1 MSGLIRLIVKG
12 VVYIVVVFPLVTAI
26 MRNFL
31 GWGWGGFI
39 GFVVAAGLALWLETS
54 GKSNEI
60 LAKVFSGGANT
71 QSAAGGSVADIFTA
85 AAPEP
90 QGVETTAKCPN
101 CASNI
106 TLINGHGKCEACDHA
121 M

>member
-1 MSGLIRLIVKG
+1 MQGLVRLIIKAA
-12 VVYIVVVFPLVTAI
+12 VYLVIVFPLVTAI

-39 GFVVAAGLALWLETS
+39 GFVVAAGLAVWLETT

-60 LAKVFSGGANT
+60 LAKIFGAGK
-71 QSAAGGSVADIFTA
+71 QSAAGGSVANIFESSS
-85 AAPEP
+85 EP
-90 QGVETTAKCPN
+90 KGIETTEKCPN